1 VRHTLFAYRG
11 RFRWLLF
18 RSFWQGYS
26 KRILERLY
34 PQSQSEERRFV
45 RGVLT
50 RAVPGYTVE
59 AVRDGRSAPSLKAVA
74 GLSFIAAAGVGYL
87 YAIIIPSVDRK

>member
-26 KRILERLY
+26 KRILGRLY
-34 PQSQSEERRFV
+34 PHSQGEERSFV
-45 RGVLT
+45 WGVLT
-50 RAVPGYTVE
+50 RAVPGYIVE
-59 AVRDGRSAPSLKAVA
+59 AVRERRWARVLQAMACVSFIGAA
-74 GLSFIAAAGVGYL
+74 GLGYL
-87 YAIIIPSVDRK
+87 LAIFQLSATES

>member
-26 KRILERLY
+26 KRILGRLY
-34 PQSQSEERRFV
+34 PHSQGEERSFV
-45 RGVLT
+45 WGVLT
-50 RAVPGYTVE
+50 RAVPGYIVE
-59 AVRDGRSAPSLKAVA
+59 AVRDGRSAPVLQAVA
-74 GLSFIAAAGVGYL
+74 SVSFIAAAGLGYL
-87 YAIIIPSVDRK
+87 YAVIRRAAPEV